1 MTFKDLGLITP
12 LLEAIEKQ
20 NYKMPSPIQ
29 EQSIPHIL
37 KGRDV
42 LGCAQTGTGKTA
54 AFALP
59 ILQNLIKDNID
70 NNKQKTIKA
79 LILTPTREL
88 AMQIRDNFRTYGA
101 DTNIK
106 CSVIFGGVN
115 QASQIELLKKGVDV
129 LVATPG
135 RLLDLINQKYVKLDH
150 LKTLVL
156 DEADTMLDM
165 GFIKDVKKIISFTPN
180 TKQTLLFSATMSKE
194 VINLSEDLLVNHV
207 EVKIASQNVTADKI
221 NQSVYFVDKVNK
233 PKLLLEILNDVNIK
247 SVLIFSRTKHGANKL
262 AETLEKNGIMTGVL
276 HGNKSQTAR
285 VTALSNFKNGQCKIL
300 IATDIAARGIDINE
314 LSHVINYEI
323 PEHAEVYVHRIGRTA
338 RAGFSGIAISL
349 CDINE
354 KSSLKDIEKLIN
366 QAVPVVDNH
375 NYLMQDFTLT
385 PKKSSNNRHNSKNNN
400 HFKSFEKKDDS
411 YKDSKSN
418 NNHKSTNYSKRKN
431 NNNFSNK
438 KYR

>member
-1 MTFKDLGLITP
+1 MTFKDLGLTTP
-12 LLEAIEKQ
+12 LLKAIENAK
-20 NYKMPSPIQ
+20 YKTPSPIQ

-59 ILQNLIKDNID
+59 LINNLIEDTTYNDKD
-70 NNKQKTIKA
+70 KKIKV

-88 AMQIRDNFRTYGA
+88 AIQIRDNFRLYGIY
-101 DTNIK
+101 TTIK
-106 CSVIFGGVN
+106 CSVILGGVN
-115 QASQIELLKKGVDV
+115 QSSQIELLKKGVDV

-135 RLLDLINQKYVKLDH
+135 RLLDLINQKYVKLDNI
-150 LKTLVL
+150 KTLVL

-165 GFIKDVKKIISFTPN
+165 GFIKDVKKIISFTPIQ
-180 TKQTLLFSATMSKE
+180 KQTLLFSATMSKE
-194 VINLSEDLLVNHV
+194 VIKLSEDLLVNHI

-221 NQSVYFVDKVNK
+221 NQSVYFVDRVNK
-233 PKLLLEILNDVNIK
+233 SKLLLEILNNSNIK
-247 SVLIFSRTKHGANKL
+247 SALIFTRTKHGANKL
-262 AETLEKNGIMTGVL
+262 AEILKKNDVATVVL

-285 VTALSNFKNGQCKIL
+285 VTALSDFKSGKCKIL
-300 IATDIAARGIDINE
+300 IATDIAARGIDISE

-354 KSSLKDIEKLIN
+354 KRYLKDIEKLIS
-366 QAVPVVDNH
+366 QPIPVIDNH
-375 NYLMQDFTLT
+375 NYPMKEFTLT
-385 PKKSSNNRHNSKNNN
+385 PKKTNNGRPQKKNNNKTVEVKNNN
-400 HFKSFEKKDDS
+400 HKENKVNSN
-411 YKDSKSN
+411 YKSN
-418 NNHKSTNYSKRKN
+418 NYSKRKN
-431 NNNFSNK
+431 TKNFSNK
-438 KYR
+438 KYK